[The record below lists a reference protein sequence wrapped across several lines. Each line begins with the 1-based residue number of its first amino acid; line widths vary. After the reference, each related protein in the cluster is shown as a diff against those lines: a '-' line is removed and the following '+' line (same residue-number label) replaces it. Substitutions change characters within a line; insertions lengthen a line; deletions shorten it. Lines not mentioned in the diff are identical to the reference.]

1 MRQRVVVPR
10 KPWSGGFHRNDMIRL
25 ASSLALLI
33 ALSTP
38 GMGASAVN
46 NDGEMQTL
54 VVTENGERS
63 EIEIGAGETQE
74 FCAAGCFVTYPN
86 GDREAL
92 TGSETIE
99 ISGGAGH
106 VR

>member
-1 MRQRVVVPR
+1 
-10 KPWSGGFHRNDMIRL
+10 MIRI
-25 ASSLALLI
+25 ASSLALFLTFS
-33 ALSTP
+33 AN
-38 GMGASAVN
+38 GMAASAVN
-46 NDGEMQTL
+46 TDGEMQTI

-63 EIEIGAGETQE
+63 EVEIGAGATAE
-74 FCAAGCFVTYPN
+74 FCPDGCFVTFPN

>member
-1 MRQRVVVPR
+1 MA
-10 KPWSGGFHRNDMIRL
+10 MIRI
-25 ASSLALLI
+25 ASSLALLL
-33 ALSTP
+33 ALAAP
-38 GMGASAVN
+38 GMAASAIN
-46 NDGEMQTL
+46 KDGEVRTI

-63 EIEIGAGETQE
+63 EVEIGAGQTAEI
-74 FCAAGCFVTYPN
+74 CRSGCFVTFPN

-106 VR
+106 VQ